1 MGVVVIK
8 STDFLSESMSSQEL
22 IYLVVLLFPG
32 LLLSI
37 LVMVTFAAGG

>member
-8 STDFLSESMSSQEL
+8 STDLLSESMSSQEL